1 MSDEMQEG
9 IDRVL
14 ALIDD
19 EGDDELLATCAWLYL
34 YILWLSYDR
43 TPIDATAQREL
54 ATMPKDIL
62 REAQCRLAELHAIAV
77 GDGGWVITALGQ
89 RAHLASLADYGVTLD

>member
-19 EGDDELLATCAWLYL
+19 EGDDELLATCA
-34 YILWLSYDR
+34 WLSYDR